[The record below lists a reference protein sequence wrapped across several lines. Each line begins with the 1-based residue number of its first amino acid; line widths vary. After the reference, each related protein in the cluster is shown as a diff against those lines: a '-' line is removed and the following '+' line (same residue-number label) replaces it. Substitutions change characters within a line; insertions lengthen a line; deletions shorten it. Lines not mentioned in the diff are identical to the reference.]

1 MVALSPLYSPETYL
15 QREEVSGVR
24 HEYIDGEIIEMTG
37 GTPEHNDITGNIYA
51 YLKFALRSQNH
62 KVYMS
67 DLRLWMPE
75 HRVYAYPDVMVIQN
89 QPILAKNR
97 NDTVINPKLIVEV
110 LSKSTRNYDQG
121 DKFDFYRSIS
131 EFKEYILVDQYRYF
145 VKQFVRTEEG
155 KWWLSEYRSLSDRL
169 RFDSIDLEM
178 GLDEIYEGILL
189 KNSLNPTSD

>member
-1 MVALSPLYSPETYL
+1 
-15 QREEVSGVR
+15 
-24 HEYIDGEIIEMTG
+24 MTG
-37 GTPEHNDITGNIYA
+37 GTPEHNDIVGNIYA

-62 KVYMS
+62 KTYMS